1 MAFAARSDS
10 ISQDSKQSLSARIA
24 IYSVPRFMCA
34 KLLAAPRLFRP
45 RLNPAFTT
53 ATSLRRSSCRRQLTS
68 MAAAESGPGSLEE
81 HRKRSW
87 DFFRRIGSPQLH
99 VAPMVD
105 QVSTAS
111 CSEGSA
117 VSSWY
122 VHALHSHVQN
132 A

>member
-1 MAFAARSDS
+1 MAFAGRSGS
-10 ISQDSKQSLSARIA
+10 ISQDSKQTVARFA
-24 IYSVPRFMCA
+24 TYSVPGRMSA
-34 KLLAAPRLFRP
+34 TLLAAPRLFRP

-53 ATSLRRSSCRRQLTS
+53 ATSLLHSSCRRQLTS
-68 MAAAESGPGSLEE
+68 MAAAEPGPGCLEE

-117 VSSWY
+117 VSSWNL
-122 VHALHSHVQN
+122 HALHSQN